1 MKKNVILLFLMSVIS
16 ATLLGQS
23 VKTATTKGVDLTKY
37 ETFTVLKGE
46 FMTPPDEQKVSN
58 ETMFKSIKKTV
69 VQEMEL
75 RGYKF
80 VEDSSAQLFVSYV
93 AGAYNVTDGGAMG
106 PLSQTPASNPSEMNQ
121 ARSWSHE
128 SRQGMLVIDI
138 TEGRTKK
145 ELWTATGN
153 LTLDNTIDLTRALDG
168 VVYKAFKKFPN
179 RLKKKK
185 K

>member
-1 MKKNVILLFLMSVIS
+1 MKKNVILPFLMSLICL
-16 ATLLGQS
+16 ALQGQS
-23 VKTATTKGVDLTKY
+23 VKTMTTKGVDLTTY

-46 FMTPPDEQKVSN
+46 FMTPPDEQKVNN
-58 ETMFKSIKKTV
+58 EALFKSIKKTV

-80 VEDSSAQLFVSYV
+80 VDDSSAQLYVSYV
-93 AGAYNVTDGGAMG
+93 AGSYNITQGGAMG
-106 PLSQTPASNPSEMNQ
+106 PLSQSPASNPSEMNQ

-128 SRQGMLVIDI
+128 SREGMLVIDI
-138 TEGRTKK
+138 ADGHSKK

-153 LTLDNTIDLTRALDG
+153 LTIDSTVDLSRALDG
-168 VVYKAFKKFPN
+168 VVYKAFKKFPSRN
-179 RLKKKK
+179 KKKK